1 MKDDGSIK
9 ELYKATGCDWGG
21 KNVDASFI
29 SVLADIVGKDV
40 MENFSVINDY
50 DFLDLLKDFEMKKRT
65 ISPDLNES
73 VTFKVPKSLPETF
86 SERNPRSKISDV
98 ILNSKYKDHLNW
110 IEHETRMDANLVKT
124 LFDEICKQ
132 IVDYL
137 NDLFMVPAFTDVSCI
152 LLVGGFAESLM
163 LQTAIKE
170 AFENKNIIIPKEAGL
185 AMLKGAV
192 LFGQKFR

>member
-29 SVLADIVGKDV
+29 SVFADIVGKDV

-73 VTFKVPKSLPETF
+73 VTFKVSKSLPETF
-86 SERNPRSKISDV
+86 SERNPRSQITDV
-98 ILNSKYKDHLNW
+98 ILNSKYKDHLTW
-110 IEHETRMDANLVKT
+110 IEHEIRMDANLVKT

-132 IVDYL
+132 VVDYL
-137 NDLFMVPAFTDVSCI
+137 NDLFMVPAFTDVSRI

-170 AFENKNIIIPKEAGL
+170 AFENKNIIKPKEAGL

-192 LFGQKFR
+192 LFGQQFR

>member
-1 MKDDGSIK
+1 M
-9 ELYKATGCDWGG
+9 
-21 KNVDASFI
+21 
-29 SVLADIVGKDV
+29 
-40 MENFSVINDY
+40 INDY
-50 DFLDLLKDFEMKKRT
+50 DFLDLLKDFEMKKMT
-65 ISPDLNES
+65 ISPNLNES
-73 VTFKVPKSLPETF
+73 VTFKVPKSLSDTF
-86 SERNPRSKISDV
+86 SERNPRSNIMDV
-98 ILNSKYKDHLNW
+98 TSNSKYKDQLTW
-110 IEHETRMDANLVKT
+110 IDHKIRMEAHLVKT

-137 NDLFMVPAFTDVSCI
+137 KDLFMVSALKDVSCI

-170 AFENKNIIIPKEAGL
+170 AFKNVIIPKEAGL

>member
-9 ELYKATGCDWGG
+9 ELYKASGCDWGG

-73 VTFKVPKSLPETF
+73 FTFKVPKSLPETF
-86 SERNPRSKISDV
+86 SERNPRRKISDV

-110 IEHETRMDANLVKT
+110 IEHEIRMDANLVKT

>member
-1 MKDDGSIK
+1 MRTDGSIR
-9 ELYKATGCDWGG
+9 ELHKASGCDWGG
-21 KNVDASFI
+21 KNVDSSFI

-40 MENFSVINDY
+40 MENFSVIYDY
-50 DFLDLLKDFEMKKRT
+50 DFLALLNDFEMKKRT

-73 VTFKVPKSLPETF
+73 VTIKVPKSLPETF
-86 SERNPRSKISDV
+86 SERNPRSKITDV
-98 ILNSKYKDHLNW
+98 ILNSKYKDQLTW
-110 IEHETRMDANLVKT
+110 IEHEIRMDANLVKT

-137 NDLFMVPAFTDVSCI
+137 NDLFTVPAFTDVSRI

-170 AFENKNIIIPKEAGL
+170 AFENKKIVIPKKAGL

-192 LFGQKFR
+192 YFGQQFR